1 MRGVRLRFGSAAALL
16 ASGALVAGMTV
27 LPAAASPRS
36 AAPSARPPAFPASV
50 ARPFAGGCEI
60 ARGPAGPGVAAE
72 RQFHVSGQQAA
83 SGSTGLLPGCGHPAR
98 RIRGAAGPGGVISG
112 TVTDSRGQSLSQV
125 TVLADDAYGDQ
136 ELACS
141 TDTGSFSI
149 THLPRGRY
157 TITFAHL
164 RACKRAG
171 NWAPQYFPD
180 RANPADAVAV
190 AVRPGQRVT
199 GIDAVMQPGSTLT
212 GRVTSRAGLPLRGI
226 CVGAISPG
234 GAPFVA
240 REDALGTAAKTSR
253 DGTYRITNLATGRY
267 SVQFNGCF
275 RAGYANHW
283 FGSRP
288 GHRFGSVVDVG
299 TAQTVGGI
307 STVMPPGGN
316 IVTTMQ
322 TRAGQGVN
330 DCAEVTSLDT
340 GATFYATGFYSYI
353 FAGLAPGGYRVE
365 FSTCGEGN
373 YATQW
378 FNRKSSP
385 RTATIVRVRAGASR
399 QVGSALTPGGRLSG
413 RATSKATGR
422 PVANICVTA
431 FTASG
436 IFFGYGV
443 TGRHGNYVVPG
454 LNTGTYHLEVFNCGN
469 GEYASARLTR
479 AVHVTVPRTV
489 SGVRISVPTG
499 GSVSGAVQMRSP
511 AAAGPGGVCVEADPV
526 TAGGVAEV
534 SQSSYT
540 GRYVLRD
547 LRAGRY
553 KIYFDTGSC
562 DNGFAPVMPQWY
574 RAAATRAAATA
585 VTVHAGRNTTGIDAR
600 LQVSGGISG
609 RIAAAASGAPLGGI
623 CIRAVPRAATRTVS
637 VTASTAGRYALI
649 GLAPGRYTVE
659 FSSGCG
665 TAGYAIQW
673 WRHAP
678 SAAKATVITV
688 RANTISRGIDATMTR

>member
-1 MRGVRLRFGSAAALL
+1 M
-16 ASGALVAGMTV
+16 
-27 LPAAASPRS
+27 
-36 AAPSARPPAFPASV
+36 
-50 ARPFAGGCEI
+50 
-60 ARGPAGPGVAAE
+60 ARGPAGPGVTAD
-72 RQFHVSGQQAA
+72 RQFHVSGQRAA

-98 RIRGAAGPGGVISG
+98 RIRGAARPGGVISG
-112 TVTDSRGQSLSQV
+112 TVTDSRGQSLAQI
-125 TVLADDAYGDQ
+125 TVLADDAYGDE

-164 RACKRAG
+164 SACKRTG

-180 RANPADAVAV
+180 RANPADAVPV
-190 AVRPGQRVT
+190 AVRPGQHVT

-212 GRVTSRAGLPLRGI
+212 GRVTSRAGRP
-226 CVGAISPG
+226 
-234 GAPFVA
+234 
-240 REDALGTAAKTSR
+240 
-253 DGTYRITNLATGRY
+253 NLAAGRY

-275 RAGYANHW
+275 RAGYANRW

-322 TRAGQGVN
+322 TSAGRGVN

-365 FSTCGEGN
+365 FATCGEGN

-378 FNRKSSP
+378 FNRKSRP

-399 QVGSALTPGGRLSG
+399 QVGSALTPGGRFSG
-413 RATSKATGR
+413 RVTSKAHGR
-422 PVANICVTA
+422 PLANICVTA

-436 IFFGYGV
+436 IFFGYGI
-443 TGRHGNYVVPG
+443 TGRRGNYVVPG
-454 LNTGTYHLEVFNCGN
+454 LNTGTYHLEVFNCGL
-469 GEYASARLTR
+469 GAYASARLAR

-489 SGVRISVPTG
+489 SGVRISAPTG
-499 GSVSGAVQMRSP
+499 GSVSGAVQVRSP

-526 TAGGVAEV
+526 TAGGVGEV
-534 SQSSYT
+534 SQTSYT
-540 GRYVLRD
+540 GRYILRD

-562 DNGFAPVMPQWY
+562 DNGFAPVIPQWY

-585 VTVHAGRNTTGIDAR
+585 VTVHAGRNTNGIDAR
-600 LQVSGGISG
+600 LGVSGGISG
-609 RIAAAASGAPLGGI
+609 RIATAASGTPLGGI
-623 CIRAVPRAATRTVS
+623 CIRAVPRAAARTVS
-637 VTASTAGRYALI
+637 VTASTAGRYSLI
-649 GLAPGRYTVE
+649 GLTPGRYTVE

-665 TAGYAIQW
+665 AAGYATQW
-673 WRHAP
+673 WHHAP

-688 RANTISRGIDATMTR
+688 RANAISKGIDAMMTR